1 MMKTTCKHARFLFLS
16 TSLFIALT
24 TSSHAEDKLMLASA
38 REMFAEHRYA
48 AGLVPLQKAAE
59 MGDPDARRTL
69 GLMLLYGQ
77 SLYTTEV
84 PTNREQGLRWLR
96 MAAVDGCEISR
107 HMLAK
112 LKPP

>member
-1 MMKTTCKHARFLFLS
+1 MRATCKRTRFLFVS
-16 TSLFIALT
+16 ASLFIAFT
-24 TSSHAEDKLMLASA
+24 TSSHAQDKLMLASA
-38 REMFAEHRYA
+38 MEMFAEQRYA

-59 MGDPDARRTL
+59 MGDRDASRTL

-77 SLYTTEV
+77 SLYNTEV

-96 MAAVDGCEISR
+96 MAAGDGCEISR

-112 LKPP
+112 LKSQ